1 MPKWM
6 NVKPEEFLN
15 CKDVDLGV
23 IPAMKYS
30 RTLADEIKDKNISKE
45 DAIEIYKEM
54 YWIRLYESFLDDIK
68 IKSEWNGIKYAYYG
82 PAHMST
88 GQEAAAVGHNFPLTK
103 DDIIMSS
110 HRNHGEAIAKGLSA
124 IYWMEDSEFAPIMKE
139 YNNGEILAAIE
150 KSSYKFKND
159 REKMIFYFMYG
170 FMCEV
175 WGKATGFNRG
185 LSGSMHQFF
194 LPLGVGPNNAIVGA
208 QGSLAL
214 GVAMFKHNNHQPGI
228 SAAIVGDGG
237 VSVGP
242 LWETLNFAAMD
253 QFKELWDEPYK
264 KRPPFMMTVMNNAY
278 GMGGQTIGE
287 TMGNKG
293 SARIGAAINP
303 EAMHAEVVNGQNV
316 LAVIDLIKRKK
327 EILEKGDGPVI
338 NEIRTYRYNGHSS
351 GDLESYRVPE
361 EIEEFKKF
369 DPLILFAKE
378 LEDAGIAKQADI
390 DKIEKEI
397 TDLFTNIY
405 KLSINPEVT
414 GELDWSSNEVLE
426 DMMLS
431 REKKEITNYKPI
443 ELNQKTLEETVAT
456 NPRIARIAKRSRSAY
471 DKNGKAL
478 SKMRTMQMRDA
489 IFEAV
494 FDRFTKE
501 PSLIGYGEELRDWGG
516 AYGVYQGLT
525 EALPYN
531 RLFNSPITEAA
542 IVGTAVGYAL
552 MGGQAI
558 VELEYFD
565 FLFRAGDE
573 ISAQLS
579 KWRAMSGGILQMPVV
594 IRTNIGSGYG
604 VQHSQDYSAVIS
616 AITGINLVIPA
627 TPYDAKGMLNYALS
641 IGDPTIF
648 VETQKLYDK
657 PEMFVEGGVPEGY
670 YEIPFGEGVYRSKGS
685 DITIVTLGASLYRAL
700 EAKEELESK
709 YGMSVELIDMRSAVP
724 FNYEILV
731 ESVKKTGK
739 IILVNEGFER
749 SNFMKNVSQTLIEL
763 AFDHFDAPPVVLGAR
778 NWIMP
783 GAEYESFIYPQKDD
797 ILSAIN
803 EKIVKLK
810 GYVPTKVHT
819 KADQIRKA
827 KKGV

>member
-6 NVKPEEFLN
+6 NIKPEEFFG
-15 CKDVDLGV
+15 CKDVELGV
-23 IPAMKYS
+23 IPAMKYKRS
-30 RTLADEIKDKNISKE
+30 LADEIKDKNLSKE
-45 DAIEIYKEM
+45 DALEIYKEM

-68 IKSEWNGIKYAYYG
+68 IKSEWNGIKYGYYG

-88 GQEAAAVGHNFPLTK
+88 GQEGAAVGHNFMMDK
-103 DDIIMSS
+103 NDIIMSS
-110 HRNHGEAIAKGLSA
+110 HRNHGEVIAKGLSA
-124 IYWMEDSEFAPIMKE
+124 IYKMDDGEFEKIMAE
-139 YNNGEILAAIE
+139 HNDGEILSAIE
-150 KSSYKFKND
+150 KSPYKFSNI
-159 REKMIFYFMYG
+159 REKMIFFFIYG

-185 LSGSMHQFF
+185 LSGSMHLFF
-194 LPLGVGPNNAIVGA
+194 LPLGIGPNNAIVGA
-208 QGSLAL
+208 QGSMAL
-214 GVAMFKHNNHQPGI
+214 GAAMFKHNNKQPGI
-228 SAAIVGDGG
+228 STAIVGDGG
-237 VSVGP
+237 VAVGP
-242 LWETLNFAAMD
+242 IWEALNFASMD
-253 QFKELWDEPYK
+253 QYKELWEGDYK
-264 KRPPFMMTVMNNAY
+264 KRPPFMLTVMNNGYA
-278 GMGGQTIGE
+278 MGGQTIGE
-287 TMGNKG
+287 TMGNQG
-293 SARIGAAINP
+293 PARIGSAINP
-303 EAMHAEVVNGQNV
+303 EKMHSEIVDGQNV

-327 EILEKGDGPVI
+327 EILLKGDGPVL

-351 GDLESYRVPE
+351 GDLESYRVPQ
-361 EIEEFKKF
+361 EIEEFKKY

-378 LEDAGIAKQADI
+378 LNNAKIATQSDLE
-390 DKIEKEI
+390 KIEKEI
-397 TDLFTNIY
+397 IDLFTQIY
-405 KLSINPEVT
+405 KLSIDPEVT
-414 GELDWSSNEVLE
+414 GELNWESNEVLE

-431 REKKEITNYKPI
+431 RTKKEITKYKPI
-443 ELNQKTLEETVAT
+443 ELKQPLEE
-456 NPRIARIAKRSRSAY
+456 NPRIQRIAKRSRYAY
-471 DKNGKAL
+471 DENGKPL

-494 FDRFTKE
+494 IDRFTKE

-531 RLFNSPITEAA
+531 RFFNSPIAEAA
-542 IVGTAVGYAL
+542 IVGTAIGYAL

-558 VELEYFD
+558 VELEYYD

-579 KWRAMSGGILQMPVV
+579 KWRAMSGGTIQMPVV

-616 AITGINLVIPA
+616 AITGMNLVIPA

-641 IGDPTIF
+641 IGDPTLF

-670 YEIPFGEGVYRSKGS
+670 YEVPFGEGVYRSRGD
-685 DITIVTLGASLYRAL
+685 DITLVTLGASLYRAM
-700 EAKEELESK
+700 EAKEELEEQ
-709 YGMSVELIDMRSAVP
+709 YGLSVEVIDMRSAVP

-731 ESVKKTGK
+731 ESIQKTGK
-739 IILVNEGFER
+739 MVLINEGFER

-783 GAEYESFIYPQKDD
+783 GAEYESFIYPQKED
-797 ILSAIN
+797 ILSAIH
-803 EKIVKLK
+803 EKIMRLD
-810 GYVPTKVHT
+810 GYVPTKIHT